1 MIHRPVIGINACRAR
16 SGGAV
21 AHLIGL
27 VERSDPERHGFAALH
42 LWAFDGLLA
51 RVPDRPWLHKHSTG
65 RWQASVP
72 LELFWE
78 RFLLPAA
85 AKRAGIDLLFNVDA
99 GSVCPFRPSVTM
111 SQDMLPFEPGEM
123 ERYAAGK
130 ARLRLQALRHVQT
143 ASLRNADGAIFL
155 TRYAAERIG
164 QATGPLRHVAIVPHG
179 IDQRFVDM
187 PRRASPAAPKAL
199 HDCIYISNAAPY
211 KHQWHVV
218 EAIAQLRARGIPL
231 RLRLVGGG
239 SGPAME
245 RLMAAVE
252 RHDPARDFVTL
263 EPFVPHAEIPD
274 LLARADIFLFASS
287 CESMPVTLLE
297 GMAAG
302 LPIACSERG
311 PMPDIL
317 QDAGAYFNPEL
328 PESIADAV
336 GALACNPVESNAYAD
351 RAKAIAQ
358 SFSWQRCADQT
369 FDFLLS
375 TLKRSHGERA
385 A

>member
-1 MIHRPVIGINACRAR
+1 MTTPPVFGINACRAR
-16 SGGAV
+16 SGGAI
-21 AHLIGL
+21 AHLAGL
-27 VERSDPERHGFAALH
+27 VERSDPERHGFSALH

-65 RWQASVP
+65 RWQASVG

-78 RFLLPAA
+78 RVLLPGK
-85 AKRAGIDLLFNVDA
+85 AKDAGIDLLFNVDA

-123 ERYAAGK
+123 NRYPAGK
-130 ARLRLQALRHVQT
+130 ARLRLETLRRIQAAALR
-143 ASLRNADGAIFL
+143 RADGAIFL
-155 TRYAAERIG
+155 TRYSAERIG
-164 QATGPLRHVAIVPHG
+164 QVTGPLRSTAVIPHG
-179 IDQRFVDM
+179 IDQRFLDM
-187 PRRASPAAPKAL
+187 SERAAKGPL
-199 HDCIYISNAAPY
+199 RECIYISNAAPY

-218 EAIAQLRARGIPL
+218 EAIAQLRKGGLPL
-231 RLRLVGGG
+231 RLTLIGGG
-239 SGPAME
+239 SGPAMD
-245 RLMAAVE
+245 RLRTAVAM
-252 RHDPARDFVTL
+252 HDPNGEFVTL
-263 EPFVPHAEIPD
+263 APFVPHGEIPE
-274 LLARADIFLFASS
+274 LLARAEIFLFASS

-317 QDAGAYFNPEL
+317 QDGGTFFNPEL
-328 PESIADAV
+328 PVSIANAV
-336 GALACNPVESNAYAD
+336 GALACNPVESNAYAA

-358 SFSWQRCADQT
+358 YFSWQRCADQT

-375 TLKRSHGERA
+375 TLERSHGERLA
-385 A
+385 E

>member
-1 MIHRPVIGINACRAR
+1 MAMPPVFGINACRAR

-21 AHLIGL
+21 AHVIGL
-27 VERSDPERHGFAALH
+27 VEQSAPERHGFGALH
-42 LWAFDGLLA
+42 IWAFDDLLA

-65 RWQASVP
+65 RWQASVG

-78 RFLLPAA
+78 RFLLPGEAR
-85 AKRAGIDLLFNVDA
+85 RAGIDLLFNVDA
-99 GSVCPFRPSVTM
+99 GSVCRFRPSVTM

-123 ERYAAGK
+123 DRYPAGK
-130 ARLRLQALRHVQT
+130 ARLRLETLRRLQAAALRH
-143 ASLRNADGAIFL
+143 ADGAIFL
-155 TRYAAERIG
+155 TRYSAERIG
-164 QATGPLRHVAIVPHG
+164 QVTGPLSNMSVIPHG
-179 IDQRFVDM
+179 IDQRFLNMGAAVAKESL
-187 PRRASPAAPKAL
+187 RACL
-199 HDCIYISNAAPY
+199 YISNAAPY

-218 EAIAQLRARGIPL
+218 EAIAQLRAEGLPL
-231 RLRLVGGG
+231 RLTLVGGG
-239 SGPAME
+239 SGPAMD
-245 RLMAAVE
+245 RLLAAVAI
-252 RHDPARDFVTL
+252 HDPQGAFVTL
-263 EPFVPHAEIPD
+263 KPFVPHAEIPE
-274 LLARADIFLFASS
+274 LLERAEIFLFASS

-317 QDAGAYFNPEL
+317 QDGGTFFNPES
-328 PESIADAV
+328 PVSIANAV
-336 GALACNPVESNAYAD
+336 GALACNPVESNAYAA

-375 TLKRSHGERA
+375 TLERSHGERIA
-385 A
+385 E